1 MGGCNTMRY
10 EPHVTGKGRK
20 LWYLLIWLEVMISVG
35 FFVRSYF
42 FPAVLRLDHAP
53 GREVDA

>member
-1 MGGCNTMRY
+1 MGGCNAMRD
-10 EPHVTGKGRK
+10 ETQDTGKSRK

-53 GREVDA
+53 GREVDV

>member
-1 MGGCNTMRY
+1 MRD
-10 EPHVTGKGRK
+10 ETQDTGKSRK

-53 GREVDA
+53 GRKVDV